1 MVEIRPVEEDIR
13 QITEFIGE
21 MWRLWYTGHIPVP
34 DWSAN
39 FLARELRT
47 DDDTFRRYTIG
58 VYDGTRL
65 IGLLPGWPIRVLLH
79 GEELPGVM
87 GSFACVHPDYQ
98 RQGVAEAMRD
108 RAFQQAADRGDAI
121 SLLYLYARSK
131 KFRGTKF
138 WRRQSVPTQIIRKLG
153 LWVNPLDCAAVS
165 QWELLRFEAW
175 ATRLLAPFRRGVRPP
190 RQSEP
195 IRSYRSEDL
204 SACDQLLR
212 QRSDSLDLAQRFD
225 TDALGRQL
233 EYKDVANTLLIEHEG
248 RVAGLVNFNYLDIL
262 GRNLQRFGVIDLL
275 AFEPTLP
282 HRQRTDLLRAVLT
295 QMKQDGVIAAL
306 MLRGSTY
313 GWWALRATGF
323 LPMFPEYDL
332 LGVMHQED
340 VSLDDI
346 RRLFL
351 LWR

>member
-1 MVEIRPVEEDIR
+1 MAEIRPVEEDIQ
-13 QITEFIGE
+13 QITEFVGE

-34 DWSAN
+34 DWSAD

-58 VYDGTRL
+58 AYDGTRL

-98 RQGVAEAMRD
+98 RQGVADVMRD

-131 KFRGTKF
+131 KFRGTGF
-138 WRRQSVPTQIIRKLG
+138 WCRQSVPTQIIRKLG

-165 QWELLRFEAW
+165 QWELLRFESW
-175 ATRLLAPFRRGVRPP
+175 ATRLLAPFRRRLAQP
-190 RQSEP
+190 RQADS
-195 IRSYRSEDL
+195 IRPYRPEDL
-204 SACDQLLR
+204 PACDQLIR

-225 TDALGRQL
+225 ADALRRQL

-262 GRNLQRFGVIDLL
+262 GRSLQRFGVIDLL

-282 HRQRTDLLRAVLT
+282 HRQRTDLLRAVLS

-306 MLRGSTY
+306 MLRGSRY
-313 GWWALRATGF
+313 AWWALRSTGF
-323 LPMFPEYDL
+323 LPMFPEYNL
-332 LGVMHQED
+332 LGVMHSPD
-340 VSLDDI
+340 VSLDNI
-346 RRLFL
+346 RQLFL